1 VYSGVGGDEF
11 MIRGSKNPLKEADI
25 NPLTSDKIIKNK
37 HGLLGSYSTVKEIE
51 GWKITFLK

>member
-25 NPLTSDKIIKNK
+25 NPLTSDRLSKIDMD
-37 HGLLGSYSTVKEIE
+37 
-51 GWKITFLK
+51 FLVATQQLKK